1 MNDYIYIFDEQ
12 QNPVSILSNELP
24 NACPYNE
31 DIKTER
37 LEKGLLTFEFS
48 VPMSH
53 PDAATIVNEGFVIRP
68 NEEEEGSFELFR
80 IKIDD
85 TKKST
90 KFKYV
95 VGENAAVTDLIGQII
110 RPNPDPDQPNGIY
123 PSKTIEQIME
133 IILQNTGWQLGRVD
147 YSGVQDFTF
156 NDYPTALGALHKVM
170 EQFEAEVKFRVE
182 FSGTT
187 ITGKY
192 IDMLRRRGD
201 NTGKIFSYGYDL
213 TDEVQ
218 RVIDTNDLVT
228 ALIGIGP
235 NDSDGKPM
243 TFANYHPTVPSGYE
257 KQLDWIGNIEAR
269 ERWGDQGK
277 HIFGVYQDN
286 DAENQVDLYNKTKAK
301 LDELS
306 KPRYTYNVGVLLLE
320 KLTGYEAHRVSVG
333 DNIQVQDKTFSP
345 PLLLEARVIEKK
357 TSKKDRTK
365 DTVTLGEFVPVLSTT
380 PTIIQQTQT
389 QNRGVAGGHVVVYGP
404 TQDDMKGFYGQSN
417 ESITIEVT
425 NEVHLG
431 YTSIFTAEEI
441 SSGLVELRDA
451 NNNVIESRTF
461 AAADLVPVPDSVYE
475 YVLKLNFVLT
485 PSIGTYKLWGSFDGQ
500 TFVRLPDEISF
511 PYDSGEFKII
521 GTSDPDGYYWHFFK
535 LQVAGSGVLGGSNQT
550 FTVGDLSN
558 NFSAFRS
565 LNAVG
570 EETARIDNE
579 QASFA
584 VLNAGIINSESVV
597 SYSDEDFTFYI
608 NAVTGD
614 DENDGQT
621 SETALASFARAMQLT
636 PKLCDGNVTIYI
648 ESDVVE
654 DIVIA
659 GYMGLNAIT
668 IYGGTRTGAGA
679 PYTYSHRTIVA
690 DMNFDGTTKRINFF
704 YGKYFP
710 RTHRAGT
717 SGATNF
723 GSKTQYVYMREC
735 YVSANVP
742 GTTNYNTNAVGWND
756 NGYIHLSHCYLQ
768 DWGTNAIRAA
778 SRGHIHLEACA
789 GSTVNTAARVGEATI
804 GGAITF
810 QGGTNLL
817 TNQTTPGYPQS
828 GSGVTSNYIIT
839 SVGGLINGVTTATGT
854 NGAGG
859 TKGTPPSTTTTTTIY
874 NSLDTGISGRSYRTT
889 KYVGWRM
896 DEINVREGDYGY
908 GDHKGLWF
916 FGGTMP
922 ATPPWVGKTI
932 EQIWVEL
939 QRDVEGGAP
948 GHIRITTHNYL
959 TIPSGNPT
967 IGSSFVTAYFDFNT
981 KKAVRLDLNTAIKN
995 AFVNNTAKGI
1005 AIAGNPY
1012 AIMKVA
1018 AKLIVKW
1025 R

>member
-31 DIKTER
+31 DLKTER
-37 LEKGLLTFEFS
+37 LEKGLLTFDFS

-53 PDAATIVNEGFVIRP
+53 PDAANIVNEGFVIRP
-68 NEEEEGSFELFR
+68 NEEEEGSYELFR

-95 VGENAAVTDLIGQII
+95 TGENAAVTDLIGQII
-110 RPNPDPDQPNGIY
+110 RPNPSLSSGIY
-123 PSKTIEQIME
+123 PSYTIEQIMDV
-133 IILQNTGWQLGRVD
+133 ILQNTGWQLGRVD
-147 YSGVQDFTF
+147 YSGVQDFDF
-156 NDYPTALGALHKVM
+156 NKYPTALAALHQVM
-170 EQFEAEVKFRVE
+170 SQFEAEVRFRVE
-182 FSGTT
+182 FVGNYVAGKFIDMVRQRGSD
-187 ITGKY
+187 TGKV
-192 IDMLRRRGD
+192 
-201 NTGKIFSYGYDL
+201 FSYGYDL
-213 TDEVQ
+213 TDDVQ

-228 ALIGIGP
+228 ALIGLGP
-235 NDSDGKPM
+235 NDSTGKPM
-243 TFANYHPTVPSGYE
+243 TFADYHPSVPSGYE
-257 KQLDWIGNIEAR
+257 KQSDWIGNIEAR
-269 ERWGDQGK
+269 ERWGAAGK

-333 DNIQVQDKTFSP
+333 DNIQVQDKTFNP

-365 DTVTLGEFVPVLSTT
+365 DSVTLGEFIPVTSTT

-389 QNRGVAGGHVVVYGP
+389 QNRGVAGGHVVAYGP
-404 TQDDMKGFYGQSN
+404 TQDDAKGFYSQSD

-425 NEVHLG
+425 NPVDLA

-441 SSGLVELRDA
+441 TGGLVELRDV
-451 NNNVIESRTF
+451 NDNVIESRTF
-461 AAADLVPVPDSVYE
+461 TADDLTPLPDSLYE
-475 YVLKLNFVLT
+475 YVLKLNFKLY
-485 PSIGTYKLWGSFDGQ
+485 PSIGTYKLWGSFDGL

-511 PYDSGEFKII
+511 PYDSGEFKIT
-521 GTSDPDGYYWHFFK
+521 GTSDADGYYWHFFK
-535 LQVAGSGVLGGSNQT
+535 LQVAGPGVLGGSSQT

-558 NFSAFRS
+558 NFNALRA
-565 LNAVG
+565 LNNVG

-584 VLNAGIINSESVV
+584 VLNAGIVNSESIVN
-597 SYSDEDFTFYI
+597 YSSNDFTFYI

-621 SETALASFARAMQLT
+621 SGTALASFARAMQLT
-636 PKLCDGNVTIYI
+636 PKLCDGIVNVYI
-648 ESDVVE
+648 ESDLTE

-659 GYMGLNAIT
+659 GYMGLNAIN
-668 IYGGTRTGAGA
+668 IYGGSKVGTT
-679 PYTYSHRTIVA
+679 YTHHTIVA
-690 DMNFDGTTKRINFF
+690 DMNFDGTTKRVNFF

-717 SGATNF
+717 SGSTNF

-735 YVSANVP
+735 YISANVP

-756 NGYIHLSHCYLQ
+756 NGYIHLSHCFFQ
-768 DWGTNAIRAA
+768 DWALNAVRAA

-789 GSTVNTAARVGEATI
+789 GNTVNTAARVGEATI

-810 QGGTNLL
+810 TGGTNLL

-828 GSGVTSNYIIT
+828 GSGVTSNFIIT

-859 TKGTPPSTTTTTTIY
+859 TKGTPPSTTTTTTTY
-874 NSLDTGISGRSYRTT
+874 NSLDTAISGRSYRTT
-889 KYVGWRM
+889 KYPGWRM

-932 EQIWVEL
+932 EQILVEL
-939 QRDVEGGAP
+939 QRDVEGGAA
-948 GHIRITTHNYL
+948 GNIRITTHNYL
-959 TIPSGNPT
+959 TIPSGAPT
-967 IGSSFVTAYFDFNT
+967 IGSSFVTAYFNFND
-981 KKAVRLDLNTAIKN
+981 KKTVRLDLNSAIKN

-1012 AIMKVA
+1012 AIMRVA